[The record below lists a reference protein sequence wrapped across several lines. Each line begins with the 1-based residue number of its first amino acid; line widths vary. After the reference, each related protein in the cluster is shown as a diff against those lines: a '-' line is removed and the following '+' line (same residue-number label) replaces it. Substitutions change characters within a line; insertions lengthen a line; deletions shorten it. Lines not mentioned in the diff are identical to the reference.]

1 MDHQLPHV
9 SLREEDWDFSGCTKD
24 EIFDCWVYEFAR
36 EYFRRHKTVLEACH
50 MFFPVSDGFPG
61 TPYLC
66 TSRVNPSEEDVKLVS
81 EWLDKHPEVRPKPP
95 LSEVREEDH
104 PDFRLKIDWRF
115 SDTVLLRWMKRILNE
130 KRPSPPV
137 QRKGRQEFGVLETD
151 LKCLGAFRLLK
162 IGKLSISQATDYTQ
176 SELGD
181 ALYSEQADWT
191 RACARVDG
199 VINNFSDSMSKYN
212 QENPL

>member
-1 MDHQLPHV
+1 MDQQLPEV
-9 SLREEDWDFSGCTKD
+9 SLPNGEWDFSGCPKD

-36 EYFRRHKTVLEACH
+36 EYFRRHKTVPEACH

-66 TSRVNPSEEDVKLVS
+66 TSRVNPSEEDVKFVS
-81 EWLDKHPEVRPKPP
+81 EWLDKHPEVRPEPP
-95 LSEVREEDH
+95 LSEVKEEDQ
-104 PDFRLKIDWRF
+104 PDVRLKIDWRF

-130 KRPSPPV
+130 KRSSPPE

-162 IGKLSISQATDYTQ
+162 IEKLSISQATDYTQ
-176 SELGD
+176 NELGD
-181 ALYSEQADWT
+181 PMYSEQADWT
-191 RACARVDG
+191 RACARVEG
-199 VINNFSDSMSKYN
+199 VINNWGWHS
-212 QENPL
+212 

>member
-81 EWLDKHPEVRPKPP
+81 EWLDKHPEAIVKPP
-95 LSEVREEDH
+95 VSIGSGKADH
-104 PDFRLKIDWRF
+104 HLQLKVDWRY
-115 SDTVLLRWMKRILNE
+115 SDTRLIPWIRKILKE
-130 KRPSPPV
+130 ERPFDPV
-137 QRKGRQEFGVLETD
+137 QMKGRPEFGVLETD

-176 SELGD
+176 NELGD
-181 ALYSEQADWT
+181 PMYSEQADWT
-191 RACARVDG
+191 RACARDDG

-212 QENPL
+212 QETPL

>member
-1 MDHQLPHV
+1 MAQQLPEV
-9 SLREEDWDFSGCTKD
+9 SLPNGEWDFSGCPKD

-36 EYFRRHKTVLEACH
+36 EYFRRHKTVPEACH

-66 TSRVNPSEEDVKLVS
+66 TSRVNPSEEDVKFVS
-81 EWLDKHPEVRPKPP
+81 EWLDKHPEVRPEPP
-95 LSEVREEDH
+95 LSEVKEEDQ
-104 PDFRLKIDWRF
+104 PDVRLKIDWRF

-130 KRPSPPV
+130 KRSSPPE

-162 IGKLSISQATDYTQ
+162 IEKLSISQATDYTQ
-176 SELGD
+176 NELGD
-181 ALYSEQADWT
+181 PMYSEQADWT
-191 RACARVDG
+191 RACARVEG
-199 VINNFSDSMSKYN
+199 VINNWGWHS
-212 QENPL
+212 

>member
-1 MDHQLPHV
+1 MAHQLPQV
-9 SLREEDWDFSGCTKD
+9 SLREEDWNFSRCPKD

-36 EYFRRHKTVLEACH
+36 EYFRRHKTVPEACH

-81 EWLDKHPEVRPKPP
+81 EWLDKHPGVRPEPP
-95 LSEVREEDH
+95 LSEVREEDQ
-104 PDFRLKIDWRF
+104 PDLRLKIDWRF

-130 KRPSPPV
+130 KRSSPPE

-162 IGKLSISQATDYTQ
+162 IKKLSISQATDYTQ
-176 SELGD
+176 NELGD
-181 ALYSEQADWT
+181 PMYSEQADWT
-191 RACARVDG
+191 RACARVEG

-212 QENPL
+212 QEKPI

>member
-1 MDHQLPHV
+1 MPDHQLPEV
-9 SLREEDWDFSGCTKD
+9 SLANEEWDFSGCPKD

-36 EYFRRHKTVLEACH
+36 EYFRRHKTIPEACR
-50 MFFPVSDGFPG
+50 MFFPVPYGFPG

-66 TSRVNPSEEDVKLVS
+66 TSRVKPSEEDVKFVS
-81 EWLDKHPEVRPKPP
+81 EWLDKHPEVRPDAP
-95 LSEVREEDH
+95 LSEVVGEDQ
-104 PDFRLKIDWRF
+104 PDLRLKIDWRF

-130 KRPSPPV
+130 KRPSSPV

-162 IGKLSISQATDYTQ
+162 IEKLSISQATDYTQ

-191 RACARVDG
+191 RACGRGCLNWSV
-199 VINNFSDSMSKYN
+199 
-212 QENPL
+212 